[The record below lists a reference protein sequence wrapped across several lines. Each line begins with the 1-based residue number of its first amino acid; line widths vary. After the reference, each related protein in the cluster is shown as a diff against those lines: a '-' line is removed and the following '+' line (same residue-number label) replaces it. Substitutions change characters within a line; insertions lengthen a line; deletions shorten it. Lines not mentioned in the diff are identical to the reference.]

1 MGIHLEVEMI
11 EITIPGYRK
20 LQLAHL
26 VLDYNGTL
34 ACDGQLLPGVAER
47 LNTLSEQVKIH
58 VLTADT
64 FGSVESALSE
74 VAGELSILAPENQD
88 VGKLK
93 YVEQLGPEETVCIG
107 NGRNDR
113 LMLKKAALGIAVLE
127 GEGTAVETMMAADV
141 LAPNILAALDLLL
154 QPLRL
159 VATLRS

>member
-1 MGIHLEVEMI
+1 MI

-20 LQLAHL
+20 LQLVHL

-47 LNTLSEQVKIH
+47 LNTLSEQMKIH

-88 VGKLK
+88 VGKLR
-93 YVEQLGPEETVCIG
+93 YVEQVGSEMTVCIG

-113 LMLKKAALGIAVLE
+113 LMLKEAALGIAVLE
-127 GEGTAVETMMAADV
+127 GEGAAVETVTAADV
-141 LAPNILAALDLLL
+141 VAPNILAALDLLL
-154 QPLRL
+154 RPLRL